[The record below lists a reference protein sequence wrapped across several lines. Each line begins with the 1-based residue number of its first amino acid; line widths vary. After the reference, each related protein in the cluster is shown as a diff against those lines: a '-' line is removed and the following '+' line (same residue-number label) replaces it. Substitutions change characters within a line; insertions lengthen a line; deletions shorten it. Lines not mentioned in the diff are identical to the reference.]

1 MSRKGIERRLSAA
14 IGRDDHD
21 AVYKAF
27 YHDKT
32 ALGFLHSHTHA
43 GNALACRAALATLD
57 IFEQDKVIEAN
68 RVKADYLNHAAQPIA
83 FIRRVKN
90 FRNCGMIWAFE
101 VETPIRLF
109 PGKFF
114 QAALEQGLSLRP
126 LGNTVY
132 FMPPYI
138 IEEQEMDLLVAGTLR
153 ALASW

>member
-1 MSRKGIERRLSAA
+1 MTTNG
-14 IGRDDHD
+14 
-21 AVYKAF
+21 VYQAF
-27 YHDKT
+27 YHDNT
-32 ALGFLHSHTHA
+32 ARGFLHSHTHA

-68 RVKADYLNHAAQPIA
+68 RVTADYLNQAVRPITLHPKV
-83 FIRRVKN
+83 RN

-101 VETPIRLF
+101 VETSDPAF
-109 PGKFF
+109 ASAFF

-138 IEEQEMDLLVAGTLR
+138 IDQQESDLLVEGTLR
-153 ALASW
+153 ALDRCATQIRGQ